1 MVTYNLISAAICLVI
16 SFTLLNYDA
25 HKNAINVNGE
35 QYLPTRFR
43 WLVTLGDALGLSA
56 VLLIIKAFAE
66 WAG

>member
-1 MVTYNLISAAICLVI
+1 MVLSFTMLQIDAKKNGITYN
-16 SFTLLNYDA
+16 
-25 HKNAINVNGE
+25 GE
-35 QYLPTRFR
+35 GYLPTRFR